1 MINLWVSQKVFNDN
15 ILQTVA
21 QVMQQRIGVVP
32 SGKSYNDLFLFSSL
46 QPNFLLL
53 FGPHP
58 DLFTLYEF

>member
-32 SGKSYNDLFLFSSL
+32 SGKSYNDLFLFSSWN
-46 QPNFLLL
+46 QNFYLL
-53 FGPHP
+53 FGLHP
-58 DLFTLYEF
+58 DLFALYEF